1 MANESQAK
9 ICIFGNNSTKF
20 ITCRLKS
27 ALETQLYGEMQFI
40 HITCVFS

>member
-1 MANESQAK
+1 MVNESQAK
-9 ICIFGNNSTKF
+9 ICIFGNNSIKF

-27 ALETQLYGEMQFI
+27 ALETQLYGEMQLI